1 MTGQPQ
7 ASADTVIETD
17 GLSRS
22 FGDQV
27 ALDDVSLTVPGG
39 TVLGVIGPSGAGKT
53 TCLRLI
59 TGALRPTSGSVRV
72 LGQDPVRLTPSARR
86 RIGYMPQLLTLQPE
100 LTAGE
105 NLDLAASLFG
115 MLWRSRRRRVKE
127 VLDLLDLT
135 PVRGRLA
142 RDLSGGMQR
151 RVALGSALVHDPD
164 LFILDEPTVGIDPL
178 LRAQVWTELR
188 RLRDDGRT
196 LLVTTQYVSEAESCD
211 LVALIAGGRL
221 VALDTPDALRRRA
234 TGGEVIEL
242 ETSGTFDAESLHDI
256 EGVRSVRQLGL
267 RTMRVVV
274 EDAGRAMPL
283 ILNMIDGA
291 GATVVNSR
299 EWRPTYD
306 EIFAELVEQTTPEEP
321 PLADAA

>member
-1 MTGQPQ
+1 MTGQRERSPEPMIV
-7 ASADTVIETD
+7 TE

-22 FGDQV
+22 FGEQV
-27 ALDDVSLTVPGG
+27 ALDGVSLTVPGG

-53 TCLRLI
+53 TCMRLI

-72 LGQDPVRLTPSARR
+72 LGQDPIKLTPSARR

-115 MLWRSRRRRVKE
+115 MLWGTRRRRVAE

-151 RVALGSALVHDPD
+151 RVALGSALVHDPE
-164 LFILDEPTVGIDPL
+164 LLILDEPTVGIDPL

-188 RLRDDGRT
+188 RLRDAGRT
-196 LLVTTQYVSEAESCD
+196 LLVTTQYVTEAESCD
-211 LVALIAGGRL
+211 LVALIAAGRL

-242 ETSGTFDAESLHDI
+242 ETSGTFDVDALHSV
-256 EGVRSVRQLGL
+256 EGVRAVRQLGL

-274 EDAGRAMPL
+274 DDAGRAMPL
-283 ILNMIDGA
+283 ILNVIGEA
-291 GATVVNSR
+291 GATVTSSR

-306 EIFAELVEQTTPEEP
+306 EIFAELVEQTAPEP
-321 PLADAA
+321 SPLADAA